1 MTNSIIRKLIRER
14 VEATLLVEGWKEN
27 LIFLGAMAL
36 SSIGGVKGQTISQSS
51 NNGTEI
57 TQQLQASYSAIIGYL
72 ANMPKQTP
80 EEMSA
85 IKEARIYFESLRD
98 GNTPKSLSNEAK
110 AVVDFAISETKKLNG
125 KQLYSLS
132 QTGMSIHSV
141 Q

>member
-14 VEATLLVEGWKEN
+14 VEANRLAEGWKEN
-27 LIFLGAMAL
+27 LIFLGAMTL
-36 SSIGGVKGQTISQSS
+36 SSIGGVKGQTMS
-51 NNGTEI
+51 NHTDNRAEI
-57 TQQLQASYSAIIGYL
+57 TQQLQASYSTIIGYL
-72 ANMPKQTP
+72 ADMPKQTP

-98 GNTPKSLSNEAK
+98 GNTPKALSHEAK
-110 AVVDFAISETKKLNG
+110 TVVDFAISETKKLNG

-132 QTGMSIHSV
+132 QTGMNIHSV